1 MPRRYF
7 DYLPLPEWITM
18 NQIATTG
25 AWIVG
30 LSYVLMIYNL
40 LKSSVKGE
48 VANMRDPFAI
58 GEEYYDYRR
67 REPHH

>member
-1 MPRRYF
+1 M
-7 DYLPLPEWITM
+7 M

-30 LSYVLMIYNL
+30 FSYLLMIYNL

-48 VANMRDPFAI
+48 EANMRDPFKI

-67 REPHH
+67 KEPHKETH